1 MKRGKKILAFLLI
14 ITMFLPFVM
23 NIPAEAAEKS
33 KQLDVLFT
41 HDTHSHLNS
50 FSTIVDG
57 EQKEVGGFAKLKT
70 LIDERKKENPDTLI
84 LDGGDFS
91 MGTLI
96 QTVYDTEAA
105 ELRMLGYLGCD
116 VSTLGN
122 HEFDYRS
129 KGLADMLTAA
139 KDSGE
144 TVPSL
149 VVCNVDWDS
158 MEKNGLSEGQKQIQ
172 SAFENYGVKDYVVVQ
187 KGDVKIAV
195 VGVFGVDALKCAPTC
210 ELLFKDPVESVK
222 KTVEEIK
229 KNETVDMIACVS
241 HSGTWEDEK
250 KSEDEIL
257 AKEVPDLDLIIS
269 GHTHTELKEPIQHG
283 NTYIVSCGEYARN
296 LGSLS
301 MTQKQDGRWEMTSYE
316 LIPVSEDIE
325 PDQATQERIDALMD
339 TVDTNYLTNFG
350 YTRDEVLAENDVEFN
365 SLGEMETKHEEL
377 NLGDIMSDSY
387 IYSVEHSEDYNGK

>member
-1 MKRGKKILAFLLI
+1 M
-14 ITMFLPFVM
+14 
-23 NIPAEAAEKS
+23 
-33 KQLDVLFT
+33 
-41 HDTHSHLNS
+41 
-50 FSTIVDG
+50 
-57 EQKEVGGFAKLKT
+57 
-70 LIDERKKENPDTLI
+70 
-84 LDGGDFS
+84 
-91 MGTLI
+91 
-96 QTVYDTEAA
+96 
-105 ELRMLGYLGCD
+105 
-116 VSTLGN
+116 
-122 HEFDYRS
+122 
-129 KGLADMLTAA
+129 
-139 KDSGE
+139 
-144 TVPSL
+144 
-149 VVCNVDWDS
+149 
-158 MEKNGLSEGQKQIQ
+158 
-172 SAFENYGVKDYVVVQ
+172 
-187 KGDVKIAV
+187 
-195 VGVFGVDALKCAPTC
+195 GVFGVDALKCAPTC

-241 HSGTWEDEK
+241 LSGTWVVEII
-250 KSEDEIL
+250 SEDEIL

-377 NLGDIMSDSY
+377 NLGDIMTDSY
-387 IYSVEHSEDYNGK
+387 IYSVEHTED